1 MGVYR
6 RFLSR
11 LGHLWFSQVLYRR
24 EGTRLRHLEIGRGTR
39 FAVPV
44 RSGGRGTLVIGTENS
59 FGFILGPR
67 QGNGE
72 VLLQPRNPSSVIA
85 IGMGN
90 EIGNNVSIIAKQ
102 RITIGNS
109 CLIGD
114 QVMIYDSD
122 FHNVDPRMRRNAD
135 PPTAEVRIEDNVWI
149 GSRAMVLKGVTI
161 GRNTVIGAMS
171 LVIRSVP
178 SDCVAAGVPA
188 RVIRHI

>member
-1 MGVYR
+1 
-6 RFLSR
+6 
-11 LGHLWFSQVLYRR
+11 
-24 EGTRLRHLEIGRGTR
+24 
-39 FAVPV
+39 
-44 RSGGRGTLVIGTENS
+44 
-59 FGFILGPR
+59 
-67 QGNGE
+67 
-72 VLLQPRNPSSVIA
+72 
-85 IGMGN
+85 MGN